1 MYGADTCLYL
11 SAFDFCRLVERFA
24 LSILSHLFLE
34 HDVII
39 TPGVRLTEAVRAR
52 LSGGLALLVKKQL
65 SSYVERVHVEY
76 DNTIVLKVSKTFT
89 GHRKTCRAACSIFTT

>member
-1 MYGADTCLYL
+1 M
-11 SAFDFCRLVERFA
+11 
-24 LSILSHLFLE
+24 FLE

-39 TPGVRLTEAVRAR
+39 TPGVRLIEAVTAR

-76 DNTIVLKVSKTFT
+76 DNMIVLKVSKDLLGTEKPVVLLAVYLPPSSSSYYHET
-89 GHRKTCRAACSIFTT
+89 DI